1 MTGYKGL
8 TVVLVALVVSAGCA
22 DIPIHDVSKSFA
34 VEVSHISEGA
44 DPIKLDFLWVVDNSA
59 SMCQEQWALSQS
71 FDQFVDQLQNNLN
84 IDIRLAVTTTDA
96 SQNSGK
102 FVNTPAKTF
111 PPACVESFQEPCL
124 GDIDCEKA
132 FGPGWRCK
140 DYSADQMYN
149 YNGSINSS
157 CTFRCDGDS
166 ECCEEFCT
174 GECGS
179 DQSCIKTMCEDAP
192 FENCTFICRNPSDE
206 TNSGCV
212 RPPDTGDCPANLPTK
227 LTMQNIDL
235 FKCIATVAPSQNY
248 SANIEQ
254 GMAAAWYALDP
265 NGPNAEQSAGF
276 LRDDAYLVIVFV
288 SDEDDCSIHGD
299 YCAPNAYCDEPED
312 KTKCAK
318 DGGTCKLDVEY
329 SYIRGKETR
338 VCCGTVKKDYYN
350 ICSLL
355 GEYKGY
361 DHHVLSYDLTKSDCQ
376 SDEDCDEGWYCK
388 ESSGKH
394 KCRPYYFSFP
404 HIADYFNPPGAPI
417 FSLAPVVEY
426 YSNFRSLKPD
436 PAKVLVAAING
447 DGQIFK
453 SDSKSMI
460 SKKCLGEEGAESDKA
475 LAAKLDRC
483 VAYKALKAA
492 DKDGCVDDPSKDG
505 CESFAYAKLEC
516 IRQCYIA
523 SKGNAKNVQT
533 ARNSYVCESNFGKA
547 DFGSRY
553 VQLGQMF
560 GPNGVVS
567 NICSE
572 EGIAPALQKVAD
584 LIISR
589 VTKICLPLP
598 VRKSEVN
605 CNTTEDCQE
614 VARDLYGEADEAKAE
629 LATCDESAG
638 YCEFGC
644 VTASD
649 CEPFGLVCNTAIN
662 SCQVP
667 IVVTKKYTNLD
678 GTTEVVELQ
687 LGSGDATG
695 YLFKFEP
702 DDCCFAEPGSQECS
716 GSRMAITFNE
726 NLAANATIE
735 VKYAA
740 DLGGTGAGESE

>member
-1 MTGYKGL
+1 MTAYKVLATAL
-8 TVVLVALVVSAGCA
+8 TLSFLAGACA

-44 DPIKLDFLWVVDNSA
+44 DPIQLDFLWVVDNSA

-71 FDQFVDQLQNNLN
+71 FIQFVDQLQSNLN

-96 SQNSGK
+96 TSNQGR

-132 FGPGWRCK
+132 YGPGWTCK
-140 DYSADQMYN
+140 DYPAEQMYN

-157 CTFRCDGDS
+157 CTYRCNGDG

-174 GECGS
+174 DECGS
-179 DQSCIKTMCEDAP
+179 DQSCVKTMCEEAP
-192 FENCTFICRNPSDE
+192 LDDCTYACRNPGED
-206 TNSGCV
+206 TSGCV
-212 RPPDTGDCPANLPTK
+212 RPPDTADCPANLPTK

-235 FKCIATVAPSQNY
+235 FKCIATVAPEQAY

-254 GMAAAWYALDP
+254 GMAAAWLALDP
-265 NGPNAEQSAGF
+265 NGPNAEQAAGF
-276 LRDDAYLVIVFV
+276 LRPNAYLVIVFV
-288 SDEDDCSIHGD
+288 SDEDDCSID
-299 YCAPNAYCDEPED
+299 DNFCAPNALCED
-312 KTKCAK
+312 ADDVAKCAK
-318 DGGTCKLDVEY
+318 DGGTCKLDVAY
-329 SYIRGKETR
+329 SYIRGEETD
-338 VCCGTVKKDYYN
+338 VCCGTIKKDYFN

-388 ESSGKH
+388 ESSGKK
-394 KCRPYYFSFP
+394 KCRPHYFSFP

-417 FSLAPVVEY
+417 FSLTPVVQY

-447 DGQIFK
+447 DGQVFK
-453 SDSKSMI
+453 SDAKSMI
-460 SKKCLGEEGAESDKA
+460 AKKCLGEEGTETEKA
-475 LAAKLDRC
+475 LAAKLNHC
-483 VAYKALKAA
+483 VAYKEAKEA
-492 DKDGCVDDPSKDG
+492 DKDGCVDDPNKDG
-505 CESFAYAKLEC
+505 CELFYNAKLEC

-533 ARNSYVCESNFGKA
+533 ARNSYVCESQFGKA
-547 DFGSRY
+547 DYGSRY

-560 GPNGVVS
+560 GPNGIVS

-572 EGIAPALQKVAD
+572 DGIAPALQKIAD

-589 VTKICLPLP
+589 VTKVCLPLP
-598 VRKSEVN
+598 VRKSEVD
-605 CNTTEDCQE
+605 CNITSDCVEYAQGIYPEEDQ
-614 VARDLYGEADEAKAE
+614 GKAE
-629 LATCDESAG
+629 LALCEEGSG
-638 YCEFGC
+638 FCEFSC
-644 VTASD
+644 VSNSD
-649 CEPFGLVCNTAIN
+649 CEPFGLVCNNAIG

-667 IVVTKKYTNLD
+667 IVVTKKFTNLD
-678 GTTEVVELQ
+678 GSTELEELQ
-687 LGSGDATG
+687 LGSEDATG

-702 DDCCFAEPGSQECS
+702 DDCCFPDQATQECT

-740 DLGGTGAGESE
+740 DLGGQGEGETE